1 MKSLRLTTALLFSLA
16 ISPVALSAQAGSAHL
31 DAVISQINAASKT
44 FTNARADFR
53 WDYYERVVRDT
64 STQQGSIYFERKSGA
79 MTMGAVILD
88 PKTKAKQ
95 KVIDYEGGTL
105 QMFDPGVDQITVL
118 HAGAN
123 QAQYES
129 FLTLGFGASG
139 TDLQRAWN
147 IQDLGTEVIDGV
159 KTEKLDL
166 TGKDPKANNMF
177 THITIWIDPARAVAL
192 KQEFYAPSGD
202 KRTTYY
208 SDIRLNTKI
217 DKGSF
222 AIKKD
227 SHTTIINR

>member
-1 MKSLRLTTALLFSLA
+1 MKSLCLTDALLLSLVMC
-16 ISPVALSAQAGSAHL
+16 PVILSAQAGPAHL
-31 DAVISQINAASKT
+31 DAILTQMNAASKT
-44 FTNARADFR
+44 FSDARADFR

-79 MTMGAVILD
+79 MTMGAVIVD

-95 KVIDYEGGTL
+95 KVIDYQGGTL

-139 TDLQRAWN
+139 TDLQHSWN
-147 IQDLGTEVIDGV
+147 IQDLGPETIDGV

-217 DKGSF
+217 DKGAF

-227 SHTTIINR
+227 AHTTIVNR

>member
-1 MKSLRLTTALLFSLA
+1 MKSLRLTALLLSVA

-31 DAVISQINAASKT
+31 DAVLSQMNAASKT
-44 FTNARADFR
+44 FNDARADFR

-79 MTMGAVILD
+79 MTMGAVIMD

-95 KVIDYEGGTL
+95 KIIDYEGGTL

-139 TDLQRAWN
+139 TDLQHSWN
-147 IQDLGTEVIDGV
+147 IQDQGQETIDGV

-166 TGKDPKANNMF
+166 TGKDPQANNMF

-208 SDIRLNTKI
+208 SAIRLNTKI

-227 SHTTIINR
+227 AHTTIVNR

>member
-1 MKSLRLTTALLFSLA
+1 MKSLRITTALVLS
-16 ISPVALSAQAGSAHL
+16 VAMCPAVVTAQAGPAHL
-31 DAVISQINAASKT
+31 DSVLAQMNAASKT
-44 FTNARADFR
+44 FSDARADFR

-79 MTMGAVILD
+79 MTMGAVIVD

-95 KVIDYEGGTL
+95 KVIDYQGGTL

-139 TDLQRAWN
+139 TDLQHSWN
-147 IQDLGTEVIDGV
+147 IQDLGPDTIDGV

-208 SDIRLNTKI
+208 SDIRLNTRI

-227 SHTTIINR
+227 AHTTIVNR